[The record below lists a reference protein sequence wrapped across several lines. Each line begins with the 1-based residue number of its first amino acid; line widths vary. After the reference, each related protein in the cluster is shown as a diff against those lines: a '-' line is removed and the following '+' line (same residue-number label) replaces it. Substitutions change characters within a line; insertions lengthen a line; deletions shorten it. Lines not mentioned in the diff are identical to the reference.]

1 MKVPIN
7 INEFRKHV
15 LDPRALRAADE
26 TFTFYYDET
35 YNPRRL
41 YLKNGT
47 TNQPVDEC
55 FVLGGVM
62 HRGET
67 PPSFDLDALKRSMYI
82 QDNVKDLKFFHVA
95 NTKDDFLKCLK
106 SPKLTTFLEWLVGSD
121 FYVHFIA
128 VDKLY
133 WSFVDLVDSVVPDG
147 LLWLGPAYKSAFD
160 DLIRTDV
167 GGFLAILDEHAYP
180 NIQRENADV
189 FLLAI
194 LFYMFEHG
202 ATTSE
207 DTRLHHFM
215 GFLKQSL
222 GKEDLIFIMDE
233 EDRTLIDSFVQ
244 FFIDRIWHFPRSR
257 HIFDIEAQIA
267 PKLAETAFMLDG
279 EEVTPYSY
287 AESHDSDLIQVSD
300 VVAGAYGKF
309 YSYLL
314 NNSFEDIRAAR
325 AAMSPV
331 QVRNVRLLCEAMERT
346 SEVSEGLLKSV
357 ANPNFFDKKEAIKG
371 A

>member
-7 INEFRKHV
+7 VNKFREHV

-26 TFTFYYDET
+26 SFTFYYDET

-41 YLKNGT
+41 TLENGS
-47 TNQPVDEC
+47 TNAPVDEC

-62 HRGET
+62 HRRDK
-67 PPSFDLDALKRSMYI
+67 PPSFDLSSLKKAMYI
-82 QDNVKDLKFFHVA
+82 NDNVKDLKFFHVA
-95 NTKDDFLKCLK
+95 TKGDFLKCLK
-106 SPKLTTFLEWLVGSD
+106 SRKLTTFLEWLLGSD

-160 DLIRTDV
+160 DLIRLDV
-167 GGFLAILDEHAYP
+167 DAFLAILDEHAYP
-180 NIQRENADV
+180 NIQRDEADA
-189 FLLAI
+189 FLLDI
-194 LFYMFEHG
+194 LNYMVEQG
-202 ATTSE
+202 AAASD

-215 GFLKQSL
+215 GFLEQSL
-222 GKEDLIFIMDE
+222 GEGDLAFVMDE
-233 EDRTLIDSFVQ
+233 KDRVLIDSFVD

-257 HIFDIEAQIA
+257 HIFDEEAQIA
-267 PKLAETAFMLDG
+267 PKLAEVAFMLDDA
-279 EEVTPYSY
+279 EITPYSY
-287 AESHDSDLIQVSD
+287 AASHDADLIQISD

-314 NNSFEDIRAAR
+314 TNSFEDIRAAR

-331 QVRNVRLLCEAMERT
+331 QLRNVRLLCEVMERT
-346 SEVSEGLLKSV
+346 SEVSEGLLKSI

-371 A
+371 S